1 MKLSRLIAGLSGLFL
16 LLCAAALTS
25 QEQSMESWSSKHYRV
40 LSDSSVTAAMEIA
53 RKLEAA
59 LSLYNEYLHYD
70 LDLLESQ
77 LRVRIFSNKS
87 DYDSYLNRLI
97 SETRSDFV
105 YISYSDPNRS
115 ELVGFQRE
123 EKDFNPSLLHY
134 GFIQFLSA
142 FVPAAPLWIEEGMA
156 TYLEYSQHDPMT
168 ESFSW
173 KANFAWLDSLKKLLS
188 SDEITGELTLR
199 NLLLINKEQAQN
211 RIELFYPS
219 AWGLVHFLLQSQ
231 ERSHNR
237 ILWESLATLDSAA
250 SLGENS
256 RRVLEKAFRWVDLTE
271 LQRSFESY
279 ISSLMTFNDLVRLGV
294 DQYGT
299 EDLSAARSSFE
310 QALRLRSDN
319 YIPYYYLGLIAYQEK
334 DFDLARTF
342 YGRAREMGI
351 DTALINYALGVNAFA
366 DQRYDQAKDFLLQA
380 KELDA
385 ESYTEK
391 CDSLLQRIEVM
402 E

>member
-1 MKLSRLIAGLSGLFL
+1 
-16 LLCAAALTS
+16 
-25 QEQSMESWSSKHYRV
+25 MESWSSKHYRV

-271 LQRSFESY
+271 LQRCFESY

>member
-1 MKLSRLIAGLSGLFL
+1 MKLSHLIAGLSGLIL
-16 LLCAAALTS
+16 LLSAGQLIC

-59 LSLYNEYLHYD
+59 LSLYNEYLHFD
-70 LDLLESQ
+70 LDNLESQ
-77 LRVRIFSNKS
+77 LRVRIFSDKN

-123 EKDFNPSLLHY
+123 EEDFNPSLLHY

-142 FVPAAPLWIEEGMA
+142 FVPATPLWLEEGVA
-156 TYLEYSQHDPMT
+156 TYLEYSRYDPMT

-173 KANFAWLDSLKKLLS
+173 KANYAWLDSLKKLLS

-199 NLLLINKEQAQN
+199 DLLLINKEQAQT
-211 RIELFYPS
+211 RIEVFYPS
-219 AWGLVHFLLQSQ
+219 AWGLVHFLLQSS
-231 ERSHNR
+231 EKSHNR
-237 ILWESLATLDSAA
+237 ILWESLAALDSTAT
-250 SLGENS
+250 LGANS
-256 RRVLEKAFRWVDLTE
+256 RLVLEKAFSWVDLME

-279 ISSLMTFNDLVRLGV
+279 ISSVMTFNDLVRLGV

-299 EDLSAARSSFE
+299 DDLSSARSSFE
-310 QALRLRSDN
+310 QALKLRSDN

-334 DFDLARTF
+334 DFELARTF
-342 YGRAREMGI
+342 YDTARELGI
-351 DTALINYALGVNAFA
+351 DAALINYALGVNAFA
-366 DQRYDQAKDFLLQA
+366 DRRYDQAEEHLLKA

-385 ESYTEK
+385 ESYMEK
-391 CDSLLQRIEVM
+391 SDSLLQRIEVM
-402 E
+402 Q

>member
-1 MKLSRLIAGLSGLFL
+1 MKSTRLIAGLSGLML
-16 LLCAAALTS
+16 LLCAGQLTC
-25 QEQSMESWSSKHYRV
+25 QEQSTSSWSSKHYRV
-40 LSDSSVTAAMEIA
+40 LADSSVTAAMEIA

-59 LSLYNEYLHYD
+59 LSLYNEYLHFD
-70 LDLLESQ
+70 LDALESQ
-77 LRVRIFSNKS
+77 LRVRIFTDKD

-105 YISYSDPNRS
+105 YISYSDPKRS

-156 TYLEYSQHDPMT
+156 TYLEYSQYDPMT
-168 ESFSW
+168 ESFCW
-173 KANFAWLDSLKKLLS
+173 KANYAWLDSLKKLLA
-188 SDEITGELTLR
+188 SDEIKGKLTLR
-199 NLLLINKEQAQN
+199 DLLLIDKEQAQA
-211 RIELFYPS
+211 RIEIFYPS
-219 AWGLVHFLLQSQ
+219 AWGVVHFLLQSSD
-231 ERSHNR
+231 RSHNR
-237 ILWESLATLDSAA
+237 ILWESLAALDRDA
-250 SLGENS
+250 SLGVNS
-256 RRVLEKAFRWVDLTE
+256 RRVLDRAFGWVDLTD

-299 EDLSAARSSFE
+299 DDLSSARTSFE
-310 QALRLRSDN
+310 QALKLRSDN

-334 DFDLARTF
+334 DFEIAQTF
-342 YGRAREMGI
+342 YSRAREMGI
-351 DTALINYALGVNAFA
+351 DSALISYALGVNAFA
-366 DQRYDQAKDFLLQA
+366 NQRYDQAKDYLLKA

-391 CDSLLQRIEVM
+391 CDSLLQRIEIM
-402 E
+402 Q

>member
-1 MKLSRLIAGLSGLFL
+1 MKLLRLITGLSGLIL
-16 LLCAAALTS
+16 LLGAGQLTC
-25 QEQSMESWSSKHYRV
+25 QEQPMSSWSSEHYRV
-40 LSDSSVTAAMEIA
+40 LADSSVTTATEIA

-59 LSLYNEYLHYD
+59 LSLYNEYLHFD
-70 LDLLESQ
+70 LDALESQ
-77 LRVRIFSNKS
+77 LRVRIFTDKN

-123 EKDFNPSLLHY
+123 EKDFDPSLLHY

-156 TYLEYSQHDPMT
+156 TYLEYSQYDPMT
-168 ESFSW
+168 VSFSW
-173 KANFAWLDSLKKLLS
+173 KANYAWLDSLKKLLS
-188 SDEITGELTLR
+188 SDEITSALTLR
-199 NLLLINKEQAQN
+199 DLLLITKEQAQA
-211 RIELFYPS
+211 RIEIFYPS
-219 AWGLVHFLLQSQ
+219 AWGLVHFLLQSSD
-231 ERSHNR
+231 RSHNR
-237 ILWESLATLDSAA
+237 ILWESLSALDSDATL
-250 SLGENS
+250 GVNS
-256 RRVLEKAFRWVDLTE
+256 RRVLDKAFGWVDLTE
-271 LQRSFESY
+271 LQRTFEAY

-299 EDLSAARSSFE
+299 DDLASARSSFE
-310 QALRLRSDN
+310 QALKLRGDN

-334 DFDLARTF
+334 DFEVARAF
-342 YGRAREMGI
+342 YGRAMEMGI
-351 DTALINYALGVNAFA
+351 DAALINYALGVNAFA
-366 DQRYDQAKDFLLQA
+366 DQRYDQAKNYLLKA

-391 CDSLLQRIEVM
+391 CDSLLQRIKVM
-402 E
+402 Q

>member
-1 MKLSRLIAGLSGLFL
+1 M
-16 LLCAAALTS
+16 LLCAVQLTG
-25 QEQSMESWSSKHYRV
+25 QDRSMDSWSSTHYRV
-40 LSDSSVTAAMEIA
+40 VSDASATAAMEIA

-59 LSLYNEYLHYD
+59 LSLYNEYLHFD
-70 LDLLESQ
+70 LDLLDSR
-77 LRVRIFSNKS
+77 LRVRIFNDKD
-87 DYDSYLNRLI
+87 DYDEYLDRLI

-105 YISYSDPNRS
+105 YISYSDPRRS
-115 ELVGFQRE
+115 ELVGFLRPE
-123 EKDFNPSLLHY
+123 EDFNPSLLHY

-156 TYLEYSQHDPMT
+156 TYLEYSQYDPMT

-173 KANFAWLDSLKKLLS
+173 KANFAWLDSLKALLA
-188 SDEITGELTLR
+188 SDEVTGQLTLR
-199 NLLLINKEQAQN
+199 DLLLINKAQAQN
-211 RIELFYPS
+211 RIDLFYPS
-219 AWGLVHFLLQSQ
+219 AWGLVHFLLQSP
-231 ERSHNR
+231 ERIHNR
-237 ILWESLATLDSAA
+237 ILWDSLAALDRTAGLA
-250 SLGENS
+250 ENS
-256 RRVLEKAFRWVDLTE
+256 RRVLEKAFRWVGLAE
-271 LQRSFESY
+271 LQSAFESF

-299 EDLSAARSSFE
+299 EQLASARDSFE

-334 DFDLARTF
+334 DFDLAQTF
-342 YGRAREMGI
+342 YGEAEQLGI
-351 DTALINYALGVNAFA
+351 DEALINYALGVNAFA
-366 DQRYDQAKDFLLQA
+366 DQRYGRAREYLLKA
-380 KELDA
+380 KELDG

>member
-1 MKLSRLIAGLSGLFL
+1 MKLSRFIAGLSGLVL
-16 LLCAAALTS
+16 LLCTGQLTC
-25 QEQSMESWSSKHYRV
+25 QEQSMNSWSSKHYRV
-40 LSDSSVTAAMEIA
+40 LADSTVTAAMEIA

-59 LSLYNEYLHYD
+59 LSLYNEYLHFD
-70 LDLLESQ
+70 LGAFESQ
-77 LRVRIFSNKS
+77 LRVRIFTDKE

-156 TYLEYSQHDPMT
+156 TYLEYSQYDPMT
-168 ESFSW
+168 ESFGW
-173 KANFAWLDSLKKLLS
+173 KANYAWLDSLKKLLS

-199 NLLLINKEQAQN
+199 DLLLINKAQAQAK
-211 RIELFYPS
+211 IEIFYPS
-219 AWGLVHFLLQSQ
+219 AWGLVHFLLQSSD
-231 ERSHNR
+231 RSHNR
-237 ILWESLATLDSAA
+237 ILWESLSALDSDATL
-250 SLGENS
+250 GVNS
-256 RRVLEKAFRWVDLTE
+256 RRVLDKAFGWVDLTE

-294 DQYGT
+294 DLYGT
-299 EDLSAARSSFE
+299 EDLSSARSSFE
-310 QALRLRSDN
+310 QALELRSDN

-334 DFDLARTF
+334 DFEVAQTF
-342 YGRAREMGI
+342 YSRARDMGI
-351 DTALINYALGVNAFA
+351 DSALINYALGVNAFA
-366 DQRYDQAKDFLLQA
+366 DQRYDQAKDYLLTA

-391 CDSLLQRIEVM
+391 CDSLLQRIEIM
-402 E
+402 R